1 MNEKR
6 SLETLNNKQLQK
18 HLNFAAS
25 SLYKKLLKLD
35 LTSLQL
41 SDYNQRYLRSKISKL
56 ESTLSLYSKLLFLSL
71 KNSQFSLKTSVLVD
85 YGGGSGVMSLLAAEL
100 GVGTVIYNDIY
111 DVSCK
116 DIEILSNALGLKPDH
131 IVCGDVDDLVSYLQE
146 KSISINVIV
155 SYDVLEHIYDV
166 DSHFK
171 NLGRLSGSVFR
182 IVYASGA
189 NIENPF
195 YVRSVTK
202 QQIKAEYETREKIW
216 GHKERDSLLAFFE
229 IRKQIISAYAPDLNP
244 ETVDYLAHC
253 TRGLI
258 QADIEKCIE
267 EFRSTGNITYR
278 IDHPT
283 NTCDP
288 YTGNWCEHLMDLE
301 QLKGMVSNS
310 GFSAQIITGRYP
322 AGGSFL
328 LRLVKL
334 LLNVILQIMGR
345 RGMFVAPYYVLL
357 AESDQQGAIQSVD

>member
-6 SLETLNNKQLQK
+6 SLETLNNNQLQK

-35 LTSLQL
+35 LTSLHL

-116 DIEILSNALGLKPDH
+116 DIEILSK
-131 IVCGDVDDLVSYLQE
+131 
-146 KSISINVIV
+146 
-155 SYDVLEHIYDV
+155 
-166 DSHFK
+166 
-171 NLGRLSGSVFR
+171 
-182 IVYASGA
+182 YASGA

-244 ETVDYLAHC
+244 ETVDYLARC
-253 TRGLI
+253 REAL
-258 QADIEKCIE
+258 
-267 EFRSTGNITYR
+267 FR
-278 IDHPT
+278 
-283 NTCDP
+283 
-288 YTGNWCEHLMDLE
+288 
-301 QLKGMVSNS
+301 
-310 GFSAQIITGRYP
+310 QI
-322 AGGSFL
+322 
-328 LRLVKL
+328 
-334 LLNVILQIMGR
+334 
-345 RGMFVAPYYVLL
+345 
-357 AESDQQGAIQSVD
+357 